1 MKNKAKSGT
10 KKSYIFFAVI
20 IISLILI
27 IVPCRVASTV
37 SDGLSFSAHSASKPL
52 LVAHRGFSS
61 IKPENTG
68 PAFYA
73 AAEAG
78 FDGYEFDLH
87 TTKDG
92 EWVVIHD
99 DTVDRMTDGT
109 GNVEDFTLEEIR
121 SLYVDGGKGNEDFE
135 YLAEKPGV
143 PTLGEALSYAEE
155 YDIFPVI
162 EIKKCDIKY
171 LADLKAFL
179 DEKGLSQ
186 KAVII
191 SFTKEYME
199 AYRALDKNIEMF
211 YLSHNPSKEDIDWC
225 RENNFGI
232 NFNHKN
238 YYKCASAIAY
248 AREQGIKIAVW
259 TVDNVIY
266 KDIMVLFGA
275 EIITTNKITP
285 AEK

>member
-1 MKNKAKSGT
+1 MKNKGKSAT
-10 KKSYIFFAVI
+10 KTILIIFAVI
-20 IISLILI
+20 IFLLALI
-27 IVPCRVASTV
+27 IVPCKVATTV
-37 SDGLSFSAHSASKPL
+37 SDGISVSSHSSSKPL

-61 IKPENTG
+61 IRPENTMS
-68 PAFYA
+68 AFHA

-78 FDGYEFDLH
+78 FDGYEFDIH

-92 EWVVIHD
+92 EWVVMHD

-121 SLYVDGGKGNEDFE
+121 KLNFDAGNGLKHLENLVE
-135 YLAEKPGV
+135 RETV
-143 PTLGEALSYAEE
+143 STLEETLFYAEE
-155 YDIFPVI
+155 YGIIPVI

-171 LADLKAFL
+171 LADIKACL
-179 DEKGLSQ
+179 DEKGLSK

-199 AYRALDKNIEMF
+199 AYRALDSEAEML
-211 YLSHNPSKEDIDWC
+211 YLSHDPSKEDIDWC
-225 RENNFGI
+225 KENNFGI

-238 YYKCASAIAY
+238 FYKCASAISY
-248 AREQGIKIAVW
+248 AEKQDVKIAVW
-259 TVDNVIY
+259 TVDNTIY

-275 EIITTNKITP
+275 EIITTNKIKP
-285 AEK
+285 VQK